1 MLLNQAVPL
10 NTEEESRSDLL
21 ALVSRGSLYFL
32 IGGLLAF
39 GKDFAYLGIDTPLIK
54 IYISEIFIAFNI
66 LTIAVDLLR
75 GRLDPKIKYVVWFIP
90 VIIYGGILATFGFFE
105 HGVLAIRQYAMV
117 YYCIT
122 AVLIFVRFNR
132 IDVNRLFLAAICCS
146 IARILLYIVNN
157 HYIDIHL
164 ASIGSLS
171 YFAGIIIITG
181 SYYYMSR
188 LPKRRQFFV
197 LALLILPFTHM
208 LIRPKSSY
216 FASIFALI
224 IFYCALSVIR
234 GRFCKP
240 NWKRAVI
247 VSSVTLAIAALSFVA
262 ALIIENPEK
271 LFVEI
276 RSEFVASISPQI
288 ASDLVEP
295 PVGSQVEP
303 SVGSQVEP
311 PVESRADSYSRGQQK
326 NAHWR
331 IVVWEKAFEEL
342 SEQPVFG
349 KGFGSYFT
357 APRLK
362 DLKYDYSKNI
372 DPHNSYIHLLMR
384 TGLVGFFLFALT
396 HLFILYKAFIVMRR
410 GSNDQWR
417 MLKSW
422 LIIFIG
428 FWAVAF
434 LNVVLENSYGAI
446 PYWFV
451 AGVLLIIC
459 DKVEVRRQGAE
470 SNTLE

>member
-1 MLLNQAVPL
+1 MLLNQALLL
-10 NTEEESRSDLL
+10 NTEKESRSDLL
-21 ALVSRGSLYFL
+21 ALISRSSLYFL

-39 GKDFAYLGIDTPLIK
+39 GKDFAYLGIDTPFTT

-66 LTIAVDLLR
+66 LTIVADLLR
-75 GRLDPKIKYVVWFIP
+75 GRFDPKLKSLAWFLP
-90 VIIYGGILATFGFFE
+90 LIIYGGVLAAFGFFE

-216 FASIFALI
+216 FGSIFALI

-288 ASDLVEP
+288 ASDL
-295 PVGSQVEP
+295 
-303 SVGSQVEP
+303 VEP